1 VTYGPHSAHHSRPH
15 PPRWPRALLATHT
28 AAVYLFLYL
37 PIAVL
42 VTFSFNRARQTA
54 AWEGF
59 TLSWYGEMLRDERL
73 LGAVRNS
80 LLIAALATALATAIG
95 TMAALAF
102 APAASRPPTSRECRD
117 RRQAEPRPTNRECRD
132 GRQAEPRPRGRRPTE
147 VLLLLPVIL
156 PEVVLGAALLTL
168 FGAWRM
174 RLSLATVLIAHVVF
188 SISYVAL
195 VVRARL
201 AGLDPALAEA
211 ARDLGAGA
219 WEVFRRVTLPLALP
233 GIAAGALLVF
243 TLSIDD
249 YVVTS
254 FVAGVGATTLPLH
267 IYSLLKAGVTPE
279 INAVSTAL
287 LAVTV
292 GLIAVAHRL
301 LRHEPGSA
309 G

>member
-1 VTYGPHSAHHSRPH
+1 VTDGPRPPR

-42 VTFSFNRARQTA
+42 VAFSFNRARQTA

-59 TLSWYGEMLRDERL
+59 TLAWYGEMLRDERL

-80 LLIAALATALATAIG
+80 LLIAALATALATVVG

-102 APAASRPPTSRECRD
+102 APAGSRPPTSRERRD
-117 RRQAEPRPTNRECRD
+117 R
-132 GRQAEPRPRGRRPTE
+132 RQAEPRPRGRRPTE

-254 FVAGVGATTLPLH
+254 FVAGVGATTLPLYV
-267 IYSLLKAGVTPE
+267 YSLLKAGVTPE

-292 GLIAVAHRL
+292 ALIAAAHRL

>member
-1 VTYGPHSAHHSRPH
+1 MKGHPH
-15 PPRWPRALLATHT
+15 PPRWPRALLAAHT
-28 AAVYLFLYL
+28 GAVYLFLYL

-42 VTFSFNRARQTA
+42 MAFSFNSARQTA

-80 LLIAALATALATAIG
+80 LVIAALATALATVIG

-102 APAASRPPTSRECRD
+102 APAVS
-117 RRQAEPRPTNRECRD
+117 
-132 GRQAEPRPRGRRPTE
+132 RPRGRGPTE

-168 FGAWRM
+168 FGAWRL

-211 ARDLGAGA
+211 ARDLGAGS

-254 FVAGVGATTLPLH
+254 FVAGAGATTLPLYV
-267 IYSLLKAGVTPE
+267 YSLLKAGVTPE

-292 GLIAVAHRL
+292 ALIAVAHRL
-301 LRHEPGSA
+301 LRHEPGGA

>member
-1 VTYGPHSAHHSRPH
+1 MTRRSPQLPQPPQ

-42 VTFSFNRARQTA
+42 VAFSFNRARQTA

-80 LLIAALATALATAIG
+80 LLIAALATALATVIG

-102 APAASRPPTSRECRD
+102 APAGS
-117 RRQAEPRPTNRECRD
+117 QPR
-132 GRQAEPRPRGRRPTE
+132 RGRRPTE
-147 VLLLLPVIL
+147 ALLLLPVIL

-174 RLSLATVLIAHVVF
+174 RLSLVTVLIAHVVF

-211 ARDLGAGA
+211 AHDLGVGAG
-219 WEVFRRVTLPLALP
+219 EGFCRVPLPLALP

-292 GLIAVAHRL
+292 ALIAVAHRL

>member
-1 VTYGPHSAHHSRPH
+1 VTRPARRAHQAGGQRG
-15 PPRWPRALLATHT
+15 PRWPRRLLAAHT
-28 AAVYLFLYL
+28 AAVYLFLYT

-42 VTFSFNRARQTA
+42 VAFSFNSSRQTA

-73 LGAVRNS
+73 LRAVRNS
-80 LLIAALATALATAIG
+80 LLIAAMATALATVIG

-102 APAASRPPTSRECRD
+102 APPTSR
-117 RRQAEPRPTNRECRD
+117 PR
-132 GRQAEPRPRGRRPTE
+132 RGRAATQA
-147 VLLLLPVIL
+147 LLLLPVIL

-168 FGAWRM
+168 FGAWQW

-201 AGLDPALAEA
+201 AGLDPTLAEA
-211 ARDLGAGA
+211 ARDLGAGG

-249 YVVTS
+249 YVITS
-254 FVAGVGATTLPLH
+254 FVAGAGATTLPLH
-267 IYSLLKAGVTPE
+267 VYSLLKAGVTPE
-279 INAVSTAL
+279 VNAVSTAL
-287 LAVTV
+287 LAVTMA
-292 GLIAVAHRL
+292 LITLAHRL
-301 LRHEPGSA
+301 LTKDAGSLA
-309 G
+309 

>member
-1 VTYGPHSAHHSRPH
+1 VTAPGR
-15 PPRWPRALLATHT
+15 PRWPRAVLAAHT
-28 AAVYLFLYL
+28 AAVYVFLYA

-42 VTFSFNRARQTA
+42 VVFSCNRARQTA
-54 AWEGF
+54 RWEGF
-59 TLSWYGEMLRDERL
+59 TLAWYGELLRDERL

-80 LLIAALATALATAIG
+80 LLIAALATALATVIG

-102 APAASRPPTSRECRD
+102 APAD
-117 RRQAEPRPTNRECRD
+117 RRQA
-132 GRQAEPRPRGRRPTE
+132 RGRGFTQ

-168 FGAWRM
+168 FGAVRL

-188 SISYVAL
+188 SVSYVAL

-211 ARDLGAGA
+211 ARDLGAGG

-249 YVVTS
+249 YVITS
-254 FVAGVGATTLPLH
+254 FVAGAGATTLPLYV
-267 IYSLLKAGVTPE
+267 YSLLKAGVTPE
-279 INAVSTAL
+279 VNAVSAVL

-292 GLIAVAHRL
+292 ALIALAHRL
-301 LRHEPGSA
+301 LLRDAGSA
-309 G
+309 AP

>member
-1 VTYGPHSAHHSRPH
+1 MRPRRLGG
-15 PPRWPRALLATHT
+15 PRWPRRLLAAHT
-28 AAVYLFLYL
+28 AAVYLFLYA

-42 VTFSFNRARQTA
+42 VAFSFNSARQAA

-73 LGAVRNS
+73 LHAVRNS
-80 LLIAALATALATAIG
+80 LLVAALATVLATVIG

-102 APAASRPPTSRECRD
+102 GPPAGGSPRPGGRTAARWM
-117 RRQAEPRPTNRECRD
+117 RRQAAPASPRCTW
-132 GRQAEPRPRGRRPTE
+132 AGRRPTE
-147 VLLLLPVIL
+147 ILLLLPVIL

-168 FGAWRM
+168 FGAWRL
-174 RLSLATVLIAHVVF
+174 RLSLATVLVAHVVF

-201 AGLDPALAEA
+201 AGLDPTLGEA
-211 ARDLGAGA
+211 ARDLGAGG

-249 YVVTS
+249 YVITS
-254 FVAGVGATTLPLH
+254 FVAGAGATTLPLH

-287 LAVTV
+287 LLVTMALI
-292 GLIAVAHRL
+292 GLAHRL
-301 LRHEPGSA
+301 LARDGGSLA
-309 G
+309 

>member
-1 VTYGPHSAHHSRPH
+1 MTHSPLPPPPPR

-28 AAVYLFLYL
+28 GAVYLFLYL

-42 VTFSFNRARQTA
+42 VAFSFNRARQTA

-59 TLSWYGEMLRDERL
+59 TLAWYGEMLRDERL

-80 LLIAALATALATAIG
+80 LLIAALATALATVIG

-102 APAASRPPTSRECRD
+102 APAGSRPPTNKECRD
-117 RRQAEPRPTNRECRD
+117 RRQAEPRPTSRECRD
-132 GRQAEPRPRGRRPTE
+132 RRRAEPRPRGRRPTE

-168 FGAWRM
+168 FGAWRL
-174 RLSLATVLIAHVVF
+174 RLSLGTVLIAHVVF

-292 GLIAVAHRL
+292 ALIATAHRL
-301 LRHEPGSA
+301 LSRQPGSA

>member
-1 VTYGPHSAHHSRPH
+1 MTRPPRPPRPPH

-42 VTFSFNRARQTA
+42 VAFSFNRARQTA

-59 TLSWYGEMLRDERL
+59 TLSWYREMLRDERL

-80 LLIAALATALATAIG
+80 LLIAALATALATVIG

-102 APAASRPPTSRECRD
+102 AAAGSPPR
-117 RRQAEPRPTNRECRD
+117 
-132 GRQAEPRPRGRRPTE
+132 RGRRPTE

-219 WEVFRRVTLPLALP
+219 GEVFRRVTLPLALP

-292 GLIAVAHRL
+292 ALIAVAYRL

>member
-1 VTYGPHSAHHSRPH
+1 MTRPTRPPR

-42 VTFSFNRARQTA
+42 VAFSFNRARQTA

-80 LLIAALATALATAIG
+80 LLIAALATALATVAG

-102 APAASRPPTSRECRD
+102 APAGSRP
-117 RRQAEPRPTNRECRD
+117 
-132 GRQAEPRPRGRRPTE
+132 PRGRRPTE

-219 WEVFRRVTLPLALP
+219 GEVFRRVTLPLALP

-279 INAVSTAL
+279 VNAVSTAL

-292 GLIAVAHRL
+292 ALIAVAHRL
-301 LRHEPGSA
+301 LRHAPGSA

>member
-1 VTYGPHSAHHSRPH
+1 MTRRSPQSPHPPH

-42 VTFSFNRARQTA
+42 VAFSFNRARQTA

-80 LLIAALATALATAIG
+80 LLIAALATALATVAG

-102 APAASRPPTSRECRD
+102 APAGARPR
-117 RRQAEPRPTNRECRD
+117 
-132 GRQAEPRPRGRRPTE
+132 RGRRPTE

-174 RLSLATVLIAHVVF
+174 RLSLVTVLIAHVVF

-219 WEVFRRVTLPLALP
+219 GEVFRRVTLPLALP

-279 INAVSTAL
+279 INAVSAAL

-292 GLIAVAHRL
+292 ALIAVAHRL

>member
-1 VTYGPHSAHHSRPH
+1 VTHDPHRSRGPRRSRPACSSPPR

-28 AAVYLFLYL
+28 AAVYLFLYT
-37 PIAVL
+37 PIALL
-42 VTFSFNRARQTA
+42 VTFSFNSAQQTA

-80 LLIAALATALATAIG
+80 LLIAALATALATVIG

-102 APAASRPPTSRECRD
+102 APAG
-117 RRQAEPRPTNRECRD
+117 PRP
-132 GRQAEPRPRGRRPTE
+132 PRGRGPTE

-174 RLSLATVLIAHVVF
+174 RLSLATVLVAHVVF

-279 INAVSTAL
+279 VNAVSTAL

-292 GLIAVAHRL
+292 ALIAAAHRL
-301 LRHEPGSA
+301 MRRDAGS
-309 G
+309 GG

>member
-1 VTYGPHSAHHSRPH
+1 MTH

-42 VTFSFNRARQTA
+42 VAFSFNRARQTA
-54 AWEGF
+54 AWEGL
-59 TLSWYGEMLRDERL
+59 TLAWYGEMLRDERL

-80 LLIAALATALATAIG
+80 LLIAALATALATVIG

-102 APAASRPPTSRECRD
+102 ASPGSRPPASGECRD
-117 RRQAEPRPTNRECRD
+117 RRQAVAAPMVANRDTRCWSEPRS
-132 GRQAEPRPRGRRPTE
+132 RGRRPTE

-267 IYSLLKAGVTPE
+267 VYSLLKAGVTPE

-292 GLIAVAHRL
+292 ALITVAHRL
-301 LRHEPGSA
+301 LRHGPEGA

>member
-1 VTYGPHSAHHSRPH
+1 VTRQAHQARAPRG
-15 PPRWPRALLATHT
+15 PRWPQRLLAAHT
-28 AAVYLFLYL
+28 AAVYLFLYT

-42 VTFSFNRARQTA
+42 VAFSFNSARQTA

-73 LGAVRNS
+73 LRAVRNS
-80 LLIAALATALATAIG
+80 LLVAAMATALATVIG
-95 TMAALAF
+95 TMAALAL
-102 APAASRPPTSRECRD
+102 APPSSRRRRGHAAT
-117 RRQAEPRPTNRECRD
+117 Q
-132 GRQAEPRPRGRRPTE
+132 

-168 FGAWRM
+168 FGAWQL

-201 AGLDPALAEA
+201 AGLDPTLAEA
-211 ARDLGAGA
+211 ARDLGAGG

-249 YVVTS
+249 YVITS
-254 FVAGVGATTLPLH
+254 FVAGAGATTLPLH
-267 IYSLLKAGVTPE
+267 VYSLLKAGVTPE
-279 INAVSTAL
+279 VNAVSTAL
-287 LAVTV
+287 LLVTMA
-292 GLIAVAHRL
+292 LITLAHRL
-301 LRHEPGSA
+301 LAQDAGSLA
-309 G
+309 

>member
-1 VTYGPHSAHHSRPH
+1 MTRDPRAAHRPH
-15 PPRWPRALLATHT
+15 AAHRPPPVPPAPAHRPRPPRWPRALLATHT
-28 AAVYLFLYL
+28 AAVYLFLYT

-42 VTFSFNRARQTA
+42 VAFSFNRARQTA

-59 TLSWYGEMLRDERL
+59 TLSWYGEMLRDDRL

-80 LLIAALATALATAIG
+80 LLIAGLATALATVIG

-102 APAASRPPTSRECRD
+102 TPAGSRPP
-117 RRQAEPRPTNRECRD
+117 
-132 GRQAEPRPRGRRPTE
+132 RGRGPTE

-211 ARDLGAGA
+211 ARDLGACA

-254 FVAGVGATTLPLH
+254 FVAGAGATTLPLH

-279 INAVSTAL
+279 VNAISAAL

-292 GLIAVAHRL
+292 ALIAVAHRL
-301 LRHEPGSA
+301 LRHDAGRSA
-309 G
+309 